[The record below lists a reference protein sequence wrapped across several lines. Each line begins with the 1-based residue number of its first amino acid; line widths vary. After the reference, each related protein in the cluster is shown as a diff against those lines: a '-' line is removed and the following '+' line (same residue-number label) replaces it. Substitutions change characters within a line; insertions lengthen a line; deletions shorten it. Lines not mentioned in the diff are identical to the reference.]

1 MPGPLDPLT
10 SVDDPCRAQAVQHLI
25 GAPVPSVE
33 EIRAM
38 GGPQRIRVIR
48 PGQPVTMDHVPVR
61 LNVVVD
67 DDGIVQSLRC
77 G

>member
-1 MPGPLDPLT
+1 MSDLSARPGA
-10 SVDDPCRAQAVQHLI
+10 DDPCRALALQDLI
-25 GAPVPSVE
+25 GAPAPSVD

-61 LNVVVD
+61 LNVLVD
-67 DDGIVQSLRC
+67 EDGIVQSLRC